1 MPKPKIDLDN
11 LHDDESSSVIDIS
24 NPHAPLYF
32 DPHSLI
38 NAENVRPLESAVEH
52 VIRVQNLKKQ
62 IKADGQQVPV
72 KVAILPN
79 GAVRIV
85 AGQGRVDALRE
96 LDKQVWC
103 VLDTSS
109 DLWASA
115 VKENVQRKNYN
126 AVQLANL
133 ISQARERYGWDTSKG
148 GGKKT
153 AEFFGISEQDLVAYN
168 KLADAPADVKSLV
181 QAGTLSMDAALKLLK
196 AAPEPVKRAEVS
208 KKATEIAAL
217 DTKGKKAVR
226 SQEEIDAR
234 YRASRKNLGK
244 QLATPVADRKSV
256 TVAPVKVQS
265 KHIAQAAREVAAASN
280 EAAPA
285 IKRNR
290 TELLAAITQLLE
302 SSPENAKAESGREF
316 LTAFVKFADGEFS
329 PRQLSNRWNP
339 LVGVKK

>member
-11 LHDDESSSVIDIS
+11 LHDDESPATLALATDP
-24 NPHAPLYF
+24 NAPLYL

-38 NAENVRPLESAVEH
+38 NAENVRPLESADDH
-52 VIRVQNLKKQ
+52 DARVQILKKQ
-62 IKADGQQVPV
+62 LKADGQQLPV
-72 KVAILPN
+72 KIASYN
-79 GAVRIV
+79 GGYRVID
-85 AGQGRVDALRE
+85 GQGRVDALRE
-96 LDKQVWC
+96 LDNPVWC
-103 VLDTSS
+103 VLDDSS
-109 DLWASA
+109 DPWATA
-115 VKENVQRKNYN
+115 VKLNVQRRNYN
-126 AVQLANL
+126 PLQLSSL
-133 ISQARERYGWDTSKG
+133 IVMARARYDWDKKG
-148 GGKKT
+148 GGKKC
-153 AEFFGISEQDLVAYN
+153 ADFFGISEQDLVAYN

-181 QAGTLSMDAALKLLK
+181 QSGTLSMDAALKLLK
-196 AAPEPVKRAEVS
+196 AAPELVKRAEVS

-226 SQEEIDAR
+226 SQEEIDAK

-244 QLATPVADRKSV
+244 QLATPVADRKAV
-256 TVAPVKVQS
+256 PPAPVKVQS

-290 TELLAAITQLLE
+290 TELLAAITQLIE
-302 SSPENAKAESGREF
+302 SSPENSKSQSGREF
-316 LTAFVKFADGEFS
+316 LTAFVKFANGEFS